1 MKKPH
6 LSPWD
11 IAWLVFAALYF
22 LIPLYG
28 TAEFSLE
35 TGVGKYGFDA
45 YQHVVGDTS
54 LQQIDFKDTFPLSLK
69 LALATV
75 LLSIVLMVPTVYWI
89 HLKLPRVRP
98 VMDFIATL
106 PLVIPPI
113 TLAVGILQLF
123 QAGSQQSRG
132 PAQLLVAN
140 PSSWLLSG
148 PQILALSY
156 VILALPFTYRS
167 LDAGMRAIDLKT
179 LTEAGQSMGASWFTV
194 LWRVILPNLR
204 FAILASAFLTVTL
217 VMGEYTMASIMLFN
231 TFPTFMFVVT
241 TGGDAHQ
248 GAALAIFSLL
258 LTWAALLGIL
268 LLGRKSGRRD
278 AQVAGAR

>member
-1 MKKPH
+1 QRDLHSFPTRRSSDLALWQRLFGLCHDGGPGRLPDQPGADQDRQYSLRRLCRRPESGQCPGGRDDRDHRRRDGCVRRAPAAIQPVVPMKKAR

-35 TGVGKYGFDA
+35 TGVGKYGIDA
-45 YQHVVGDTS
+45 YQHVIGDTS

-69 LALATV
+69 LAVATV
-75 LLSIVLMVPTVYWI
+75 ILSIVLMVPTVYWV
-89 HLKLPRVRP
+89 HLKLPRVRQI
-98 VMDFIATL
+98 MDFVATL

-132 PAQLLVAN
+132 PAQVLVAD

-156 VILALPFTYRS
+156 VILGLPFTYRS
-167 LDAGMRAIDLKT
+167 LDAGMRAIT
-179 LTEAGQSMGASWFTV
+179 
-194 LWRVILPNLR
+194 
-204 FAILASAFLTVTL
+204 
-217 VMGEYTMASIMLFN
+217 
-231 TFPTFMFVVT
+231 
-241 TGGDAHQ
+241 
-248 GAALAIFSLL
+248 
-258 LTWAALLGIL
+258 
-268 LLGRKSGRRD
+268 
-278 AQVAGAR
+278 